1 MMLLLDMVQ
10 KTAMIALRIR
20 TFKKLNRSK
29 RNKIISKK
37 QKKLIQLIEQK
48 IFTNITYYRLTL
60 RKKD

>member
-1 MMLLLDMVQ
+1 MLLLDMVQ
-10 KTAMIALRIR
+10 KTALIALRIR

>member
-1 MMLLLDMVQ
+1 MLLLDMVQ
-10 KTAMIALRIR
+10 KTTLIALRIR

>member
-1 MMLLLDMVQ
+1 MLLLDMVQ

>member
-10 KTAMIALRIR
+10 KTTLIALRIR

-60 RKKD
+60 CKKD